1 MQNSR
6 ISFIVVQDNNG
17 PVREF
22 RLKKLTLH
30 FGLVIGLLIIASLL
44 FFTYGYFHK
53 TDQERSKNVL
63 LVEKAQLEN
72 DLIEKTLQIDEIEK
86 VLARL
91 VEDDERLRDY
101 HMMESIS
108 EEMRR
113 GGIGGTE
120 SYSEISQ
127 AKILSTGLNANQS
140 ILGTKAK
147 LQRLYQM
154 AVYQEQSFAEIER
167 EFLINEGDLR
177 HFPTIWPVAKNRTW
191 ISSGFGFRTDPFTGA
206 KARHLGIDFAG
217 RLGTPVVATGD
228 GVVTHAYEDRRL
240 GNIVVIEH
248 SAEEM
253 NSDGVPFLRKGMFR
267 TEYGHLDEYIVKVG
281 QRVSRND
288 RIGYMGNTGRSTGP
302 HLHYSVRYID
312 RRKGGTKGY
321 VDPKDF
327 LLDHVQLDAKSR
339 ARGWSHE

>member
-1 MQNSR
+1 MQDSR

-22 RLKKLTLH
+22 RLSKFTVYLWLI
-30 FGLVIGLLIIASLL
+30 FGLLFIATLL
-44 FFTYGYFHK
+44 FFTYGYFDK
-53 TDQERSKNVL
+53 TNHERSKNIL
-63 LVEKAQLEN
+63 LAEKERLEI
-72 DLIEKTLQIDEIEK
+72 DLIEKNRQVEEIEK

-108 EEMRR
+108 EEMRS

-120 SYSEISQ
+120 SHSDIS
-127 AKILSTGLNANQS
+127 KTKNDFLGPNVSQS
-140 ILGTKAK
+140 LHGTKAK

-154 AVYQEQSFAEIER
+154 AIFQEQSFAEIER
-167 EFLINEGDLR
+167 EFLVNEGDLR
-177 HFPTIWPVAKNRTW
+177 HFPTIWPVPKNRTW
-191 ISSGFGFRTDPFTGA
+191 ISSGFGFRTDPFTGV

-267 TEYGHLDEYIVKVG
+267 TEYGHLDEYIVTVG
-281 QRVSRND
+281 QRVGRSEK
-288 RIGYMGNTGRSTGP
+288 IGYMGNTGRSTGP

-327 LLDHVQLDAKSR
+327 LLDYVQLDTKSR